1 MQDPD
6 IQQGVDH
13 LVIPVRIDV
22 KQLASL
28 GRDFQWPR
36 PDACPKC
43 GAGLWWHGFVL
54 AYLACLVEA
63 VFLRRLYCP
72 VCRSVHRL
80 RPDSHWSRF
89 QSSIKTITETIGH
102 RQAHGRWR
110 PDLPRS
116 RQRRWWQTL
125 GRKVKLCLGLNFGR
139 SRFEGFMALL
149 TAGVIPVSRVME
161 CGKQSG

>member
-1 MQDPD
+1 M
-6 IQQGVDH
+6 I
-13 LVIPVRIDV
+13 IFVRVNV
-22 KQLASL
+22 KQLASMGKKFHWL
-28 GRDFQWPR
+28 K

-54 AYLACLVEA
+54 AYMACLVES

-89 QSSIKTITETIGH
+89 QSSINTITETVGY

-116 RQRRWWQTL
+116 RQRRWWRIL
-125 GRKVKLCLGLNFGR
+125 GRKVKFCLGLNSGLSMFD
-139 SRFEGFMALL
+139 GFKALL
-149 TAGVIPVSRVME
+149 EAGAIPVSRVME
-161 CGKQSG
+161 CGKKSG